1 MSRAAPRR
9 RIESGRPKLPNLRP
23 WKKPLLI
30 LMLASSSGCQTTSGG
45 VCPPL
50 VNYSAE
56 RQTLAAK
63 ELRALPKDS
72 EIAKLVVDYGKLRA
86 ACRL

>member
-1 MSRAAPRR
+1 MSRAVQRL
-9 RIESGRPKLPNLRP
+9 RIESGRLKLPNLRP
-23 WKKPLLI
+23 WKRLPLI
-30 LMLASSSGCQTTSGG
+30 LTMACFSGCQTTSGG
-45 VCPPL
+45 ACPPL